1 MLCSLMPAFLNT
13 DPFWNETRWNI
24 LINKHVFVTHG
35 GQLRNVS
42 KQQYVCLT
50 VDEGEEAWALKSDK
64 SKNNADCMPGTVV
77 STFYK
82 LAH

>member
-1 MLCSLMPAFLNT
+1 M
-13 DPFWNETRWNI
+13 
-24 LINKHVFVTHG
+24 
-35 GQLRNVS
+35 
-42 KQQYVCLT
+42 CLT